1 MILNTAPANEA
12 VLSNVGE
19 IGEFRIRNSAK
30 AFNILSSGLYANK
43 IRAIVRELSCN
54 AIDAHKAANTMHLEY
69 EVHLPTAFEPWFAI
83 RDFGTGLSH
92 DQVKNIYTTY
102 FESTKTDSNAFI
114 GALGLGSKS
123 PFSYTD
129 NFTVTAIKD
138 GHKGIYTAFI
148 NDSGVP
154 SIALMAEESTSDAPG
169 VEIKFSVNERGDYEK
184 FRQEADYVYRYFEKV
199 PKITG
204 NKFTVTKLEYESRDI
219 IPGVH
224 SYKRTGYGSNVSRAV
239 MGNIAYPIDVPN
251 AQKNLGTLTSLLEC
265 GLEIHFGI
273 GELDFQASREGLS
286 YIQTTIDSIKNKL
299 ETLNASLTD
308 VLAKEA
314 NAITCLWT
322 RSKFLYSKRSSALWR
337 NAVRKYAVDTKFAL
351 FDLNASEWSSSHTL
365 EMTTDDIVKKYNI
378 TIAAFH
384 ISRSV
389 KNTCKTIT
397 PERRHSANLNA
408 QGIRDYDNY
417 WRFNIDTMQDFIK
430 SDTKVGSLERSKHHY
445 RTRTWLKDEHS
456 KSVFVLSAADKTKPA
471 KFDEFLKAIH
481 NPPATQIAFA
491 STLSEKPRAASGVGK
506 NVTIMRI
513 EKKTRTRSWRDEK
526 YLAWVSAGTLD
537 QFDDKKTY
545 YYAPLSAYTF
555 TSKVTGT
562 QQDLPQIY
570 QLMLDSGVAGL
581 NDIVVHGVRKGDMDA
596 ILAKKNWINIEDH
609 LTATLK
615 TVDQQTILGI
625 VKSTVDSVDFMRY
638 NGNFYNSL
646 KPTNEIAV
654 LKEKFSKVKD
664 VKVDKRALEIL
675 SRTYAKNNPF
685 DASVL
690 IDTYR
695 NITDGIYKK
704 YPLLSS
710 LSAHSSKSA
719 DIAEYINLMDDKHG
733 Y

>member
-154 SIALMAEESTSDAPG
+154 SIALMAEESTSDLHSG

-224 SYKRTGYGSNVSRAV
+224 SYKRTGYGSNVSRAI

-314 NAITCLWT
+314 NSITCLWT

-337 NAVRKYAVDTKFAL
+337 NAVRKYAADTKFAL
-351 FDLNASEWSSSHTL
+351 FDLDASDWSNSHTL
-365 EMTTDDIVKKYNI
+365 EMTTDDIAKKYNI
-378 TIAAFH
+378 TIGAFH
-384 ISRSV
+384 ISKSV
-389 KNTCKTIT
+389 KNNCKTIA
-397 PERRHSANLNA
+397 PDRRHSVNLNA
-408 QGIRDYDNY
+408 QGIRDYENY

-445 RTRTWLKDEHS
+445 RARTWLKDEHS
-456 KSVFVLSAADKTKPA
+456 KSVFVLSAADKIKPA
-471 KFDEFLKAIH
+471 KFDEFLRDIH
-481 NPPATQIAFA
+481 NPPSTQITFA

-555 TSKVTGT
+555 TSKVTGV

-704 YPLLSS
+704 YPLLTY
-710 LSAHSSKSA
+710 LYNAKTA